1 MYKKIIFAIGL
12 ITTFFLLLNFIFSLI
27 LDKEDQTF
35 TLDHRF
41 NRIIVSKEEV
51 KDKMVVDDSGFRNL
65 NYRQKF
71 INFKKNDFFNIIF
84 LGGSTVFGALV
95 KDNETIPVYFEQILI
110 NKSDYPKLNVI
121 NLGQASYNFRENIL
135 ILQNLL
141 IDGYK
146 PDLVIIYNG
155 INEIWNLK
163 DLIREGKENE
173 IKYDQTGNKYIKYLI
188 DNQNNYINFH
198 NLPIIK
204 FLKKTFLHID
214 GFVTNNI
221 YDYKKKITPLSVN
234 FIDNFSIHVSDI
246 YTNTYKTLSYL
257 SSNYDFHIIVF
268 LQPTR
273 GHYSLKKNCWIK
285 RNNGTS
291 TFYFTEV
298 KNEQKNLERLDLFY
312 KILYEKIMKKTNNY
326 KNKNINIFNISNVF
340 SNHNCLNDPIFS
352 DSIGHLNSLGN
363 RLIAEEIF
371 NTKYLQEKLVLE

>member
-35 TLDHRF
+35 MIDHRF
-41 NRIIVSKEEV
+41 NRVIVSKEEV

-84 LGGSTVFGALV
+84 LGGSTVFGAKV

-146 PDLVIIYNG
+146 PDLVIIYHG
-155 INEIWNLK
+155 INELLNLK
-163 DLIREGKENE
+163 DLIIEGEENE
-173 IKYDQTGNKYIKYLI
+173 IKYDQTGNKNIKYLI
-188 DNQNNYINFH
+188 DNQHNYINFH

-257 SSNYDFHIIVF
+257 SSNYDFHTIVF

-291 TFYFTEV
+291 MFYFTEV
-298 KNEQKNLERLDLFY
+298 KNEQKNWERLDLFY